1 MMTDIPQIVEDLYF
15 HQVVI
20 PDQKDWPD
28 YLRGDPAV
36 IRGLYS
42 FYYGLRMGSQ
52 LSSALREEG
61 FTPAEE

>member
-1 MMTDIPQIVEDLYF
+1 MTDIPQIVEDLYF
-15 HQVVI
+15 GTVVI

-42 FYYGLRMGSQ
+42 FYYGLLMGSQ
-52 LSSALREEG
+52 ISDTLRE
-61 FTPAEE
+61 TPFIPAAE